1 MLTLVSIRIP
11 LDRETPKYIKAAKE
25 ELISLYDMFGDPDRQ
40 KVTNGGLKI
49 VWYPIE
55 LDQDEITKVQWLV
68 SKAIPNAVLNINRY
82 TRPDRRKTKKEIDR
96 ALEFKMAR
104 DGVNQK
110 EFKVF
115 LSGIKAN
122 HDKIKRNLKAEVDKR
137 RREGL

>member
-115 LSGIKAN
+115 LSRIEAN
-122 HDKIKRNLKAEVDKR
+122 HDKVKRSLKAEVDKR